1 MSKEIDQIDKAIGN
15 VQQVID
21 IVKKDSKG
29 NNYTYADLTSV
40 QNAVVK
46 PFKDNGLS
54 YSHILDGDNVICI
67 LFHESGQ
74 YLTSR
79 YPIEA
84 TATKFM
90 NINQSRGSAITYGRR
105 YTLAAIVG
113 IPQDDDDAKGSN
125 FNLDEKQEN
134 QVRQKKEEEERINEG
149 INNMMRDINGFTEEE
164 QYKAYIFNEE
174 KKKKIKWL
182 KKHHSKKYKNL
193 LDAMRECEKTLNV
206 SPEYIWSF

>member
-1 MSKEIDQIDKAIGN
+1 MDLMSKEIDQIAKAIGN

-134 QVRQKKEEEERINEG
+134 QVRQKQEAAKQKVDAFLNEIGFFTDSAHYTAFTVREGKMLQALHDRQPTLFKDVQKALDNKVQELNIN
-149 INNMMRDINGFTEEE
+149 
-164 QYKAYIFNEE
+164 
-174 KKKKIKWL
+174 
-182 KKHHSKKYKNL
+182 
-193 LDAMRECEKTLNV
+193 
-206 SPEYIWSF
+206 PELIWSPK